1 MTKNF
6 PTKGKVYPNIV
17 RAWFDTVL
25 NPLLQ
30 ALDVEQERLE
40 RKDWTWRFI
49 PGGLEEIRVVRAH
62 LDIDARDN
70 LEQFLEL
77 HTAVALFVRTHDK
90 NVAFLS
96 DKCEQLQHRIELSP
110 ELFGVYKRVTSREA
124 LSDIGAT
131 LQEIFGAYPPE
142 KHISLLAQYI
152 VNNTGELPAYH
163 PTARLWN
170 KHRDEFLAIL
180 RHRSIILHATATNKA
195 GDALLRIV
203 VRLFRLLKDTRLK
216 LSLEHD
222 VPYVAT
228 TRLHN
233 GGVL

>member
-1 MTKNF
+1 MTKSF
-6 PTKGKVYPNIV
+6 PNRGKVYPNIV

-30 ALDVEQERLE
+30 ALDVEQERLD

-49 PGGLEEIRVVRAH
+49 PGGLEEIRVVCAH

-77 HTAVALFVRTHDK
+77 HTAVALFVRAHDK
-90 NVAFLS
+90 NVTLLS
-96 DKCEQLQHRIELSP
+96 DKCEQLQRRLELSP
-110 ELFGVYKRVTSREA
+110 ELFSLYKRVTSREA
-124 LSDIGAT
+124 LSDIGAN
-131 LQEIFGAYPPE
+131 LKEIFGAYPRDQ
-142 KHISLLAQYI
+142 HLSLLAQYI
-152 VNNTGELPAYH
+152 VNNTGDLPEYH
-163 PTARLWN
+163 STARLWN

-180 RHRSIILHATATNKA
+180 RHRSIILHSAATNRA
-195 GDALLRIV
+195 GAALLNTV
-203 VRLFRLLKDTRLK
+203 VRLFRLLKDTRLN

-228 TRLHN
+228 TRLRN